1 MLKEFMSRIRDQVS
15 SNIEK
20 YIGDS
25 NFIEGAMKYSALAE
39 SKMFRA
45 ALVFASGDL
54 NNNISN
60 KSLISLSTSIELMH
74 TYSLIHDDLPSMDND
89 ELRRGQDLIHD
100 DLPSMD
106 NDELRRGQDSS
117 HVKFGEANA
126 ILVGDALQALSYE
139 IISDDEDLSSDE
151 KVVAI
156 KLLASAC
163 GKNGMVYGQFLDIE
177 SESKSIDKQSIEN
190 IHALKT
196 GRLIECS
203 VMYGQIGNPE
213 KNVKKVL
220 KSYAKKIG
228 LAFQIKDDILE
239 VTSNKE
245 TLGKNTNSDQ
255 KNHKST
261 YANILGIDK
270 AKEKTKSLSKDAIG
284 NLETLCSNKANMLIE
299 LAKYIAYR
307 EK

>member
-1 MLKEFMSRIRDQVS
+1 MLKEFMSHIRDQVS

-60 KSLISLSTSIELMH
+60 KSLINLSTSIELMH
-74 TYSLIHDDLPSMDND
+74 TYS
-89 ELRRGQDLIHD
+89 LIHD

-196 GRLIECS
+196 GKLIECS

-270 AKEKTKSLSKDAIG
+270 AKEKTKSLSQDAIAD
-284 NLETLCSNKANMLIE
+284 LETLCSNKVNMLIE

>member
-1 MLKEFMSRIRDQVS
+1 MLKEFMSHIRDQVS

-20 YIGDS
+20 YIGNS
-25 NFIEGAMKYSALAE
+25 NFIEEAMKYSALAE

-45 ALVFASGDL
+45 ALVFASGGV

-60 KSLISLSTSIELMH
+60 KSLRNLSTSIELMH

-89 ELRRGQDLIHD
+89 ELRRGQD
-100 DLPSMD
+100 
-106 NDELRRGQDSS
+106 SS
-117 HVKFGEANA
+117 HIKFGEANA

-139 IISDDEDLSSDE
+139 IISDDEDLSSNE
-151 KVVAI
+151 KVFAI

-177 SESKSIDKQSIEN
+177 SESKSLDKESIEN

-196 GRLIECS
+196 GKLIECS
-203 VMYGQIGNPE
+203 VMFGQIGNPK

-220 KSYAKKIG
+220 KSYGKRIG
-228 LAFQIKDDILE
+228 LAFQITDDILE

-261 YANILGIDK
+261 YASILGLDK
-270 AKEKTKSLSKDAIG
+270 AKEKTRSLSKDAIAD
-284 NLETLCSNKANMLIE
+284 LETLCSNKVNMLIE

>member
-1 MLKEFMSRIRDQVS
+1 MLKEFMSHIREQVS

-20 YIGDS
+20 YIGNS
-25 NFIEGAMKYSALAE
+25 NFIEEAMKYSALAE

-45 ALVFASGDL
+45 ALVFASGGV

-60 KSLISLSTSIELMH
+60 KSLRNLSTSIELMH

-89 ELRRGQDLIHD
+89 ELRRGQD
-100 DLPSMD
+100 
-106 NDELRRGQDSS
+106 SS
-117 HVKFGEANA
+117 HIKFGEANA

-139 IISDDEDLSSDE
+139 IISDDEDLSSNE
-151 KVVAI
+151 KVFAI

-177 SESKSIDKQSIEN
+177 SESKSLDKESIEN

-196 GRLIECS
+196 GKLIECS
-203 VMYGQIGNPE
+203 VMFGQIGNPK

-220 KSYAKKIG
+220 KSYGKRIG
-228 LAFQIKDDILE
+228 LAFQITDDILE

-261 YANILGIDK
+261 YASILGIDK
-270 AKEKTKSLSKDAIG
+270 AKEKTKSLSEDAIADI
-284 NLETLCSNKANMLIE
+284 ETLCSNKVNMLIE

>member
-1 MLKEFMSRIRDQVS
+1 MLKEFMSHIRDQVS

-20 YIGDS
+20 YIGNS
-25 NFIEGAMKYSALAE
+25 NFIEEAMKYSALAE

-45 ALVFASGDL
+45 ALVFASGEV

-60 KSLISLSTSIELMH
+60 KSLRNLSTSIELMH

-89 ELRRGQDLIHD
+89 ELRRGQD
-100 DLPSMD
+100 
-106 NDELRRGQDSS
+106 SS
-117 HVKFGEANA
+117 HIKFGEANA

-139 IISDDEDLSSDE
+139 IISDDEDLSSNE
-151 KVVAI
+151 KVFAI

-177 SESKSIDKQSIEN
+177 SESKSLDKESIEN

-196 GRLIECS
+196 GKLIECS
-203 VMYGQIGNPE
+203 VMFGQIGNPK

-220 KSYAKKIG
+220 KSYGKSIG
-228 LAFQIKDDILE
+228 LAFQITDDILE

-261 YANILGIDK
+261 YASILGIDK
-270 AKEKTKSLSKDAIG
+270 AKEKTKSLSEDAIAD
-284 NLETLCSNKANMLIE
+284 LETLCSNKVNMLIE

>member
-1 MLKEFMSRIRDQVS
+1 MLKEFMSHIRDQVS

-20 YIGDS
+20 YIGNS
-25 NFIEGAMKYSALAE
+25 NFIEEAMKYSALAE

-45 ALVFASGDL
+45 ALVFASGGV

-60 KSLISLSTSIELMH
+60 KSLRNLSTSIELMH

-89 ELRRGQDLIHD
+89 ELRRGQD
-100 DLPSMD
+100 
-106 NDELRRGQDSS
+106 SS
-117 HVKFGEANA
+117 HIKFGEANA

-139 IISDDEDLSSDE
+139 IISDDEDLSSNE
-151 KVVAI
+151 KVFAI

-177 SESKSIDKQSIEN
+177 SESKSLDKESIEN

-196 GRLIECS
+196 GKLIECS
-203 VMYGQIGNPE
+203 VMFGQIGNPK

-220 KSYAKKIG
+220 KSYGKRIG
-228 LAFQIKDDILE
+228 LAFQITDDILE

-261 YANILGIDK
+261 YASILGLDK
-270 AKEKTKSLSKDAIG
+270 AKEKTKSLSKDAIAD
-284 NLETLCSNKANMLIE
+284 LETLCSNKVNMLIE

>member
-1 MLKEFMSRIRDQVS
+1 MLKEFMSHIRDQVS

-20 YIGDS
+20 YIGNS
-25 NFIEGAMKYSALAE
+25 NFIEEAMKYSALAE

-45 ALVFASGDL
+45 ALVFASGEV

-60 KSLISLSTSIELMH
+60 KSLRNLSTSIELMH
-74 TYSLIHDDLPSMDND
+74 TYS
-89 ELRRGQDLIHD
+89 LIHD

-196 GRLIECS
+196 GKLIECS

-213 KNVKKVL
+213 KNVKKAL

-270 AKEKTKSLSKDAIG
+270 AKEKTMSLSEDAIG
-284 NLETLCSNKANMLIE
+284 NLETLCSNKVNMLIE

>member
-1 MLKEFMSRIRDQVS
+1 MLKEFMSHIRDQVS

-20 YIGDS
+20 YIGNS
-25 NFIEGAMKYSALAE
+25 NFIEEAMKYSALAE

-45 ALVFASGDL
+45 ALVFASGEV

-60 KSLISLSTSIELMH
+60 KSLRNLSTSIELMH

-89 ELRRGQDLIHD
+89 ELRRGQD
-100 DLPSMD
+100 
-106 NDELRRGQDSS
+106 SS
-117 HVKFGEANA
+117 HIKFGEANA

-139 IISDDEDLSSDE
+139 IISDDEDLSSNE
-151 KVVAI
+151 KVFAI

-177 SESKSIDKQSIEN
+177 SESKSLDKESIEN

-196 GRLIECS
+196 GKLIECS
-203 VMYGQIGNPE
+203 VMFGQIGNPK
-213 KNVKKVL
+213 KNVKKIL
-220 KSYAKKIG
+220 KSYGKRIG
-228 LAFQIKDDILE
+228 LAFQITDDILE

-261 YANILGIDK
+261 YASILGIDK
-270 AKEKTKSLSKDAIG
+270 AKEKTKSLSEDAIAD
-284 NLETLCSNKANMLIE
+284 LETLCSNKVNMLIE

>member
-1 MLKEFMSRIRDQVS
+1 MLKEFMSHIREQVS

-20 YIGDS
+20 YIGNS
-25 NFIEGAMKYSALAE
+25 NFIEEAMKYSALAE

-45 ALVFASGDL
+45 ALVFASGEV
-54 NNNISN
+54 NNNMSN
-60 KSLISLSTSIELMH
+60 KSLRNLSTSIELMH

-89 ELRRGQDLIHD
+89 ELRRGQD
-100 DLPSMD
+100 
-106 NDELRRGQDSS
+106 SS
-117 HVKFGEANA
+117 HIKFGEANA

-139 IISDDEDLSSDE
+139 IISDDEDLSSNE
-151 KVVAI
+151 KVFAI

-177 SESKSIDKQSIEN
+177 SESKSLDKESIEN

-196 GRLIECS
+196 GKLIECS
-203 VMYGQIGNPE
+203 VMFGQIGNPK

-220 KSYAKKIG
+220 KSYGKRIG
-228 LAFQIKDDILE
+228 LAFQITDDILE

-261 YANILGIDK
+261 YASILGIDK
-270 AKEKTKSLSKDAIG
+270 AKEKTKSLSEDAIAD
-284 NLETLCSNKANMLIE
+284 LETLCSNKVNMLIE

>member
-1 MLKEFMSRIRDQVS
+1 MLKEFMSHIRDQVS

-20 YIGDS
+20 YIGNS
-25 NFIEGAMKYSALAE
+25 NFIEEAMKYSALAE

-45 ALVFASGDL
+45 ALVFASGEV

-60 KSLISLSTSIELMH
+60 KSLRNLSTSIELMH
-74 TYSLIHDDLPSMDND
+74 TYS
-89 ELRRGQDLIHD
+89 LIHD

-196 GRLIECS
+196 GKLIECS

-261 YANILGIDK
+261 YASILGIDK
-270 AKEKTKSLSKDAIG
+270 AKEKTMSLSEDAIG
-284 NLETLCSNKANMLIE
+284 NLETLCSNKVNMLIE

>member
-1 MLKEFMSRIRDQVS
+1 MLKEFMSHIRDQVS

-20 YIGDS
+20 YIGNS
-25 NFIEGAMKYSALAE
+25 NFIEEAMKYSALAE

-45 ALVFASGDL
+45 ALVFASGEV
-54 NNNISN
+54 NNNMSN
-60 KSLISLSTSIELMH
+60 KSLRNLSTSIELMH

-89 ELRRGQDLIHD
+89 ELRRGQD
-100 DLPSMD
+100 
-106 NDELRRGQDSS
+106 SS
-117 HVKFGEANA
+117 HIKFGEANA

-139 IISDDEDLSSDE
+139 IISDDEDLSSNE
-151 KVVAI
+151 KVFAI

-177 SESKSIDKQSIEN
+177 SESKSLDKKSIEN

-196 GRLIECS
+196 GKLIECS
-203 VMYGQIGNPE
+203 VMFGQIGNPK
-213 KNVKKVL
+213 KNVKKIL
-220 KSYAKKIG
+220 KSYGKRIG
-228 LAFQIKDDILE
+228 LAFQITDDILE

-261 YANILGIDK
+261 YASILGIDK
-270 AKEKTKSLSKDAIG
+270 AKEKTKSLSEDAIAD
-284 NLETLCSNKANMLIE
+284 LETLCSNKVNMLIE

>member
-1 MLKEFMSRIRDQVS
+1 MLKEFMSHIRDQVS

-20 YIGDS
+20 YIGNS
-25 NFIEGAMKYSALAE
+25 NFIEEAMKYSALAE

-45 ALVFASGDL
+45 ALVFASGEV

-60 KSLISLSTSIELMH
+60 KSLRNLSTSIELMH

-89 ELRRGQDLIHD
+89 ELRRGQD
-100 DLPSMD
+100 
-106 NDELRRGQDSS
+106 SS
-117 HVKFGEANA
+117 HIKFGEANA

-139 IISDDEDLSSDE
+139 IISDDEDLSSNE
-151 KVVAI
+151 KVFAI

-177 SESKSIDKQSIEN
+177 SESKSLDKESIEN

-196 GRLIECS
+196 GKLIECS
-203 VMYGQIGNPE
+203 VMFGQIGNPK

-220 KSYAKKIG
+220 KSYGKRIG
-228 LAFQIKDDILE
+228 LAFQITDDILE

-261 YANILGIDK
+261 YASILGIDK
-270 AKEKTKSLSKDAIG
+270 AKEKTKSLSKDAIAD
-284 NLETLCSNKANMLIE
+284 LETLCSNKVNMLIE

>member
-1 MLKEFMSRIRDQVS
+1 MLKEFMSHIRDQVS

-20 YIGDS
+20 YIGNS
-25 NFIEGAMKYSALAE
+25 NFIEEAMKYSALAE

-45 ALVFASGDL
+45 ALVFASGEV

-60 KSLISLSTSIELMH
+60 KSLRNLSTSIELMH

-89 ELRRGQDLIHD
+89 ELRRGQD
-100 DLPSMD
+100 
-106 NDELRRGQDSS
+106 SS
-117 HVKFGEANA
+117 HIKFGEANA

-139 IISDDEDLSSDE
+139 IISDDEDLSSNE
-151 KVVAI
+151 KVFAI

-177 SESKSIDKQSIEN
+177 SESKSLDKESIEN

-196 GRLIECS
+196 GKLIECS
-203 VMYGQIGNPE
+203 VMFGQIGNPK
-213 KNVKKVL
+213 KNVEKVL
-220 KSYAKKIG
+220 KSYGKRIG
-228 LAFQIKDDILE
+228 LAFQITDDILE

-261 YANILGIDK
+261 YASNLGLDK
-270 AKEKTKSLSKDAIG
+270 AKEKTKSLSKDAIAD
-284 NLETLCSNKANMLIE
+284 LETLCSNKVNMLIE

>member
-1 MLKEFMSRIRDQVS
+1 
-15 SNIEK
+15 
-20 YIGDS
+20 
-25 NFIEGAMKYSALAE
+25 
-39 SKMFRA
+39 
-45 ALVFASGDL
+45 
-54 NNNISN
+54 
-60 KSLISLSTSIELMH
+60 MH

-89 ELRRGQDLIHD
+89 ELRRGQD
-100 DLPSMD
+100 
-106 NDELRRGQDSS
+106 SS
-117 HVKFGEANA
+117 HIKFGEANA

-139 IISDDEDLSSDE
+139 IISDDEDLSSNE
-151 KVVAI
+151 KVFAI

-177 SESKSIDKQSIEN
+177 SESKSLDKKSIEN

-196 GRLIECS
+196 GKLIECS
-203 VMYGQIGNPE
+203 VMFGQIGNPK

-220 KSYAKKIG
+220 KSYGKRIG
-228 LAFQIKDDILE
+228 LAFQITDDILE

-261 YANILGIDK
+261 YASIFGIDK
-270 AKEKTKSLSKDAIG
+270 AKEKTKSLSQDAIAD
-284 NLETLCSNKANMLIE
+284 LETLCSNKVNMLIE

>member
-25 NFIEGAMKYSALAE
+25 NFIEVAMKYSALAE

-45 ALVFASGDL
+45 ALVFASGDV

-60 KSLISLSTSIELMH
+60 NSLINLSTSIELMH

-89 ELRRGQDLIHD
+89 ELRRGQD
-100 DLPSMD
+100 
-106 NDELRRGQDSS
+106 SS
-117 HVKFGEANA
+117 HIKFGEANA

-177 SESKSIDKQSIEN
+177 SESKFIDKQSIEN

-196 GRLIECS
+196 GKLIECS

-213 KNVKKVL
+213 KNVKKAL

-270 AKEKTKSLSKDAIG
+270 AKEKMKSLSEDAISD
-284 NLETLCSNKANMLIE
+284 LETLCSNKVNMLIE

>member
-1 MLKEFMSRIRDQVS
+1 MLKEFMSHIRDQVS

-60 KSLISLSTSIELMH
+60 KSLINLSTSIELMH
-74 TYSLIHDDLPSMDND
+74 TYS
-89 ELRRGQDLIHD
+89 LIHD

-196 GRLIECS
+196 GKLIECS

-270 AKEKTKSLSKDAIG
+270 AKEKTKSLCEDAIG
-284 NLETLCSNKANMLIE
+284 NLETLCSNKVNMLIE

>member
-45 ALVFASGDL
+45 ALVFASGNL

-60 KSLISLSTSIELMH
+60 KSLINLSTSIELMH

-89 ELRRGQDLIHD
+89 ELRRGQD
-100 DLPSMD
+100 
-106 NDELRRGQDSS
+106 SS
-117 HVKFGEANA
+117 HIKFGEANA
-126 ILVGDALQALSYE
+126 ILIGDALQALSYE
-139 IISDDEDLSSDE
+139 IISDDEDLLSDE
-151 KVVAI
+151 KVFAI

-196 GRLIECS
+196 GKLIECS
-203 VMYGQIGNPE
+203 VMFGQIGNPE
-213 KNVKKVL
+213 KNIKEVL
-220 KSYAKKIG
+220 KSYGEKIG
-228 LAFQIKDDILE
+228 LAFQITDDILE
-239 VTSNKE
+239 VTSNEE

-270 AKEKTKSLSKDAIG
+270 AIEKTNSLSQDAIAD
-284 NLETLCSNKANMLIE
+284 LETLYSNKVNMLIE